1 MGPKPL
7 GWMIVDSLDTLMI
20 MDCPE
25 EVSRARDWI
34 KNDLD
39 YTFDYNVNTFETTIR
54 MLGGLLSAYHF
65 SNDDVYL
72 DKAVQLANALHGPM
86 IVHQEYHICLSI

>member
-25 EVSRARDWI
+25 EVSRAEIGSRMIWI
-34 KNDLD
+34 TL
-39 YTFDYNVNTFETTIR
+39 
-54 MLGGLLSAYHF
+54 
-65 SNDDVYL
+65 
-72 DKAVQLANALHGPM
+72 
-86 IVHQEYHICLSI
+86 

>member
-39 YTFDYNVNTFETTIR
+39 YTLIIMSTHLKPLLECLVVYYQLIISAMTMSIWIKRYNWPMHYT
-54 MLGGLLSAYHF
+54 GL
-65 SNDDVYL
+65 
-72 DKAVQLANALHGPM
+72 
-86 IVHQEYHICLSI
+86 